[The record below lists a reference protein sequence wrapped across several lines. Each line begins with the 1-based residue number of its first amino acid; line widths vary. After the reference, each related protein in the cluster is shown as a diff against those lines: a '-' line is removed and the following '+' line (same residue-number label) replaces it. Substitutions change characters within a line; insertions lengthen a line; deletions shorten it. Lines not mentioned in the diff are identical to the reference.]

1 MALAGATIV
10 VHFANLVCCLALIAR
25 NICTGAKNKDYPSQQ
40 KVFTFL
46 SSWQNCI
53 LPCTFMYVHWPT
65 YLVHFRCD
73 WQAKISF
80 HIGVVVIRLLSTIQH
95 YTPWENQNRKS
106 LLLLMDI
113 MIYIWQSIRVCIYSR
128 ESKLS
133 CNPPRTDTIV
143 TTYIV

>member
-1 MALAGATIV
+1 MMALAGATIV
-10 VHFANLVCCLALIAR
+10 VHFANLVGCLALIDAR

-73 WQAKISF
+73 
-80 HIGVVVIRLLSTIQH
+80 
-95 YTPWENQNRKS
+95 
-106 LLLLMDI
+106 
-113 MIYIWQSIRVCIYSR
+113 
-128 ESKLS
+128 
-133 CNPPRTDTIV
+133 
-143 TTYIV
+143 